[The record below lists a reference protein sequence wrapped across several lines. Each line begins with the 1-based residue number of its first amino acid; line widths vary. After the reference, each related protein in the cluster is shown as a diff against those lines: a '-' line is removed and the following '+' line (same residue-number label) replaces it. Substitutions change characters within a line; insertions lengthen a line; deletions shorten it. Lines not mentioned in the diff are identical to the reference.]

1 MPSTFITKPGFKSP
15 RWQQAFP
22 DAQILTAETSESNG
36 LIWVLIGVNSWQ
48 KQISDFTRQGN
59 PVIAMT
65 LDPSA
70 EQLREALSA
79 GAKGYIEAM
88 ASSAILQQAGQTVTN
103 GAMWL
108 PAPLVAGLVAIV
120 SRALEKQQTERP
132 DLSMLTERER
142 EVTMEVIKGALNKQV
157 ADKLNITERTVKAH
171 LASVFAKLGVRDRM
185 QLMLKV
191 RGKS

>member
-15 RWQQAFP
+15 RWLQAFP
-22 DAQILTAETSESNG
+22 DANIMTAETSESSG
-36 LIWVLIGVNSWQ
+36 LIWVLIGVENWQ
-48 KQISDFTRQGN
+48 QQIADFTRQGN

-65 LDPSA
+65 LAPTA

-88 ASSAILQQAGQTVTN
+88 ASAAILQQAGQTVTN